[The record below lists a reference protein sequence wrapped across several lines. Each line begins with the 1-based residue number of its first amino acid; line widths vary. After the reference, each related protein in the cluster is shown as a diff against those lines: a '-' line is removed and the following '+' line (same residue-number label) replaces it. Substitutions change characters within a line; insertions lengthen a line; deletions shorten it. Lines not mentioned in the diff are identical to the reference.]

1 MERKEFGH
9 VSWAPGSYHV
19 TIAAPGGGGG
29 PGGPGGGGG
38 GGGAGRRPPGG
49 GGGQGRR
56 ELREIVCP
64 IREER
69 GNLCSHSEKQKNFGD
84 ILRAGV

>member
-1 MERKEFGH
+1 LKSGGREE
-9 VSWAPGSYHV
+9 
-19 TIAAPGGGGG
+19 GGGG
-29 PGGPGGGGG
+29 
-38 GGGAGRRPPGG
+38 RE
-49 GGGQGRR
+49 GRR